1 MRRSPEAALW
11 AKSRISTRVWIGAMS
26 RFTRKRKASRT
37 PTVMPSPGPMISP
50 TAITRA
56 VSGRHVFGSEQP
68 DVVIIDEAI
77 KGFGSLVEAVARDAI
92 HPGIVVLVEASGVQ
106 LVKELQSLSGALRM
120 VDKSQYRETTIAEAF
135 KQVLEARAAG

>member
-1 MRRSPEAALW
+1 MTKVLILSPDWRLAGQIQLFLQESLAGSDLTFV
-11 AKSRISTRVWIGAMS
+11 RQ
-26 RFTRKRKASRT
+26 
-37 PTVMPSPGPMISP
+37 
-50 TAITRA
+50 AITRA

-120 VDKSQYRETTIAEAF
+120 VDKSQYWETTIAEAF